1 MSGKVRSNTSP
12 PSDLRVSVTD
22 LAPGLAAPVV
32 GQLVAGDRLHPG
44 SQRLLRLISM
54 PRVVHRQ
61 QRVDHHRAH
70 AGKAA
75 RQTRRLQRQHQPH
88 HLRLQRRADADR
100 VRADQV
106 ELQRREVV
114 GADALVGEGQQPT
127 IRAIRERLGTG
138 SPNTVHKHL
147 TAWREARPVAAAA
160 APELPQAL
168 TAAIAAEIERAAAQA
183 RAEIEGRLVQAQG
196 EAVELA
202 AAGEVIEAERDALA
216 EQVAE
221 LTRERDTLAGKAEQ
235 QAADLADQAQR
246 IEREQQAAESARVE
260 LATARL
266 KIEAQAERQTEQAAE
281 IERLRAALAD
291 AQQGRTAAEQQ
302 AAVLAAKLEAC
313 AERVARAEARVEQI
327 EQQAAK
333 AAQANEEARAA
344 AAQEARQV
352 QAERDEARKVAAEA
366 REQAAR
372 LAGQLEALT
381 TKERKTDERP

>member
-1 MSGKVRSNTSP
+1 MAREGITFEQV
-12 PSDLRVSVTD
+12 
-22 LAPGLAAPVV
+22 AA
-32 GQLVAGDRLHPG
+32 A
-44 SQRLLRLISM
+44 
-54 PRVVHRQ
+54 
-61 QRVDHHRAH
+61 
-70 AGKAA
+70 
-75 RQTRRLQRQHQPH
+75 
-88 HLRLQRRADADR
+88 
-100 VRADQV
+100 
-106 ELQRREVV
+106 
-114 GADALVGEGQQPT
+114 ADALVGEGQQPT

-160 APELPQAL
+160 APELPQSL

-183 RAEIEGRLVQAQG
+183 RGEIEGRLVQAQA
-196 EAVELA
+196 EAADLA
-202 AAGEVIEAERDALA
+202 AAGEVLEAERDALA

-235 QAADLADQAQR
+235 QVADLADQAQR

-302 AAVLAAKLEAC
+302 AAVLGAKLEAAKAQIDQQSHSMVETKQMADREIARL
-313 AERVARAEARVEQI
+313 AERLTEAET
-327 EQQAAK
+327 
-333 AAQANEEARAA
+333 
-344 AAQEARQV
+344 
-352 QAERDEARKVAAEA
+352 ERDDARKSAADA

-372 LAGQLEALT
+372 FAGQIEAIGF
-381 TKERKTDERP
+381 KEKPASEGK

>member
-1 MSGKVRSNTSP
+1 MAREGITFEQV
-12 PSDLRVSVTD
+12 
-22 LAPGLAAPVV
+22 AA
-32 GQLVAGDRLHPG
+32 A
-44 SQRLLRLISM
+44 
-54 PRVVHRQ
+54 
-61 QRVDHHRAH
+61 
-70 AGKAA
+70 
-75 RQTRRLQRQHQPH
+75 
-88 HLRLQRRADADR
+88 
-100 VRADQV
+100 
-106 ELQRREVV
+106 
-114 GADALVGEGQQPT
+114 ADALVGEGQQPT

-196 EAVELA
+196 EAAELA
-202 AAGEVIEAERDALA
+202 AAGEVIEAGRDSLA
-216 EQVAE
+216 ELVAE

-281 IERLRAALAD
+281 IERLRAALEVS
-291 AQQGRTAAEQQ
+291 QQARTAAEQQ
-302 AAVLAAKLEAC
+302 AAVLAAKLEGVSAQL
-313 AERVARAEARVEQI
+313 AQQAEAHSEVRKQAS
-327 EQQAAK
+327 QAAQL
-333 AAQANEEARAA
+333 ADERLAQT
-344 AAQEARQV
+344 
-352 QAERDEARKVAAEA
+352 QAERDEARKQAADA

-372 LAGQLEALT
+372 LAGQLETLT
-381 TKERKTDERP
+381 AQERKSHERP